1 MNAISVFDHPK
12 PSFAESAVCELLL
25 RDYGLV
31 GTLKELV
38 SERDQN
44 FLVETADGQYV
55 LKIANLA
62 EDRHFLELQNAVLK
76 HCAKVD
82 PELGVPKL
90 IPSKDKSDL
99 VDWSTSHGT
108 HATRLLTY
116 LPGQL
121 YSSAAKSLSVLES
134 SKLLASLGTF
144 MGRLSRAMKGFGHP
158 AAHRPDFLW
167 NLDNTLAVKPWIVDI
182 TTPERRALVERI
194 FARYESRA
202 APRLHALR
210 AAVLHQ
216 DSNDNNIVVD
226 HAALPT
232 VTGLIDFGDMTFGR
246 QINELAITLAYAL
259 LDVDDIYHSSQ
270 SLIAAYAR
278 EFPLEAEEAEILFDL
293 VAVRLATSVCV
304 SSHRAI
310 DFPDN
315 EYLLI
320 SQRPAFAF
328 LERIDKINPAF
339 LSAFARHAAGHA
351 AVANGEQIINWLS
364 ADTCMPH
371 SLFDI
376 DLNRQGR
383 CIVSLSAGA
392 PGMEHAADPQAYE
405 QWLQQHLKTEDAS
418 FALGLYGENREV
430 YRGDLFTTTA
440 SPERRCQHLGVD
452 IFIAA
457 DTPLYAPLAGRVLSV
472 VDNDGHHD
480 YGPTVMLEHQA
491 GSGGPL
497 FWTLYGHLSR
507 ATLSTV
513 HAGST
518 VAAGQCIGYIGPADV
533 NGGWAPHLHFQI
545 ITDRLGQ
552 SGEFPGVGQP
562 SLWPVWRQISPD
574 PNLLLKL
581 APESYQ
587 QDKTSPD
594 VLLKRR
600 ANVLGPSLSI
610 SYRKKLKIVR
620 GRGAYLFDHTG
631 RAYVD
636 GVNNICHVGHSHP
649 HVVEALSRQA
659 AILNTNTRYLHDNLL
674 NYAER
679 LAALFPKPL
688 SVVYLVCSGSEANEL
703 ALRMART
710 VTGRHHTIALDWGYH
725 GNTAANID
733 VSGYKFNRK
742 GGSGKPDHIELAALP
757 DPYRGPFKGYGNE
770 TGVRY
775 ATSVA
780 EKIEIIRKATGQG
793 PAAFI
798 AEAISGCG
806 GQIFFPQSYLKTA
819 AEHVRQAGGLVIV
832 DEVQTGFGRIGS
844 HMWAH
849 GPQDVIPDI
858 VTMGKPIGNGH
869 PMAAVITTPEI
880 AAAFNNG
887 MEFFSSFGGNPVSA
901 AVGMAVLDVIE
912 NENLL
917 ENAMTTGRHL
927 KSRIEALAA
936 RHHIIGHVRG
946 QGLFLGVELV
956 TDRNTMAPATQ
967 AANDISN
974 TMRDHGVLISTD
986 GPFDNVL
993 KIKPPIVFGIKEA
1006 DIMADAMQVALE
1018 ML

>member
-1 MNAISVFDHPK
+1 MNDISVFDHPK
-12 PSFAESAVCELLL
+12 PNLAENTVCELLL
-25 RDYGLV
+25 RDYGIV

-44 FLVETADGQYV
+44 FLVTTADAQYV
-55 LKIANLA
+55 LKIANVA
-62 EDRHFLELQNAVLK
+62 EERHFLELQNATLK
-76 HCAKVD
+76 HCARVD
-82 PELGVPKL
+82 PALGVPKL
-90 IPSKDKSDL
+90 ILSKRKSDL
-99 VDWSTSHGT
+99 VDWTASDGV
-108 HATRLLTY
+108 HAVRLLTY
-116 LPGQL
+116 LPGKL
-121 YSSAAKSLSVLES
+121 FSSAKKSPQ
-134 SKLLASLGTF
+134 LLTSLGSF
-144 MGRLSRAMKGFGHP
+144 MGRLSRAMQGFGHP
-158 AAHRPDFLW
+158 VAHRPDFLW
-167 NLDNTLAVKPWIVDI
+167 NLDNTLAVKPWIADI

-216 DSNDNNIVVD
+216 DCNDNNIVVD
-226 HAALPT
+226 NSASPM

-259 LDVDDIYHSSQ
+259 LDVDDIYAAARP
-270 SLIAAYAR
+270 LIAAYAQ
-278 EFPLEAEEAEILFDL
+278 EFPLTGPEAEVLFDL
-293 VAVRLATSVCV
+293 LAVRLATSVCI

-310 DFPDN
+310 DFPNN

-328 LERIDKINPAF
+328 LERLDKINPAF
-339 LSAFARHAAGHA
+339 LAAFARDAAGLA
-351 AVANGEQIINWLS
+351 AVANGEQITTWLGS
-364 ADTCMPH
+364 DKYVPH
-371 SLFDI
+371 SLFDL
-376 DLNRQGR
+376 DLNRHTR
-383 CIVSLSAGA
+383 CILSMAKGA
-392 PGMEHAADPQAYE
+392 AGMEHASDPRAYAGWLE
-405 QWLQQHLKTEDAS
+405 QRFKAEDLR
-418 FALGLYGENREV
+418 FAIGLYGEDRDV
-430 YRGDLFTTTA
+430 YQGELFTTTA
-440 SPERRCQHLGVD
+440 SPERRSQHLGVD

-457 DTPLYAPLAGRVLSV
+457 GTSLYAPLAGRVLSV
-472 VDNDGHHD
+472 VDNAGHHD
-480 YGPTVMLEHQA
+480 YGPTIMLEHRA
-491 GSGGPL
+491 GDGGPL

-513 HAGST
+513 HAGMEI
-518 VAAGQCIGYIGPADV
+518 AAGQLIGTIGDADV

-545 ITDRLGQ
+545 ITDRLDQ
-552 SGEFPGVGQP
+552 SGEFPGVCQP
-562 SLWPVWRQISPD
+562 SLWSVWKQISPD
-574 PNLLLKL
+574 PNLLLRL
-581 APESYQ
+581 APETFIH
-587 QDKTSPD
+587 DKTPPD

-610 SYRKKLKIVR
+610 SYRNKLKIVR

-649 HVVEALSRQA
+649 HVVQALSRQA
-659 AILNTNTRYLHDNLL
+659 SLLNTNTRYLHDNLL
-674 NYAER
+674 DYAER

-688 SVVYLVCSGSEANEL
+688 SVVYMMCSGSEANEL
-703 ALRMART
+703 ALRIART
-710 VTGRHHTIALDWGYH
+710 VTGRRNVIALDWGYH

-733 VSGYKFNRK
+733 ISAYKFNRK
-742 GGSGKPDHIELAALP
+742 GGRGKPDHIELATLP
-757 DPYRGPFKGYGNE
+757 DPYRGTFKGYGAE
-770 TGVRY
+770 TGIRY
-775 ATSVA
+775 AESVA
-780 EKIEIIRKATGQG
+780 EKIDLIKKSTGQG

-806 GQIFFPQSYLKTA
+806 GQIFFPKSYLKTA
-819 AEHVRQAGGLVIV
+819 AEHVRNAGGLVIV

-849 GPQDVIPDI
+849 GPQDLTPDI

-912 NENLL
+912 NEKLQH
-917 ENAMTTGRHL
+917 NALTTGAYL
-927 KSRIEALAA
+927 KSHIDALAT
-936 RHHIIGHVRG
+936 RHEIIGDVRG
-946 QGLFLGVELV
+946 QGLFLGVEMV
-956 TDRNTMAPATQ
+956 TDRKTQEPATQ

-974 TMRDHGVLISTD
+974 MMRDNGVLISTD

-993 KIKPPIVFGIKEA
+993 KIKPPLVFGMKEA
-1006 DIMADAMQVALE
+1006 DIMTDALQMALE
-1018 ML
+1018 RL